1 MIGADERTGD
11 TMTNFSN
18 NLPIL
23 RRRAGYTQ
31 EYLAEALEVSRQAV
45 SKWESG
51 ATLPEA
57 ATLLTLAEVLDC
69 TLDQLMREE
78 LADDIPSRAER
89 QAVDEE
95 ARFALFV
102 AYDRHMDRYALTVA
116 GGVMLIM
123 FGLGLLIS
131 LVGMGSTSGL
141 VVVPLLLCVAAAV
154 FLFIFGG
161 VSHSDF
167 QKAHPV
173 LPEFYAPEAAAG
185 FNRAFR
191 IGMAVSVSAIVADVA
206 LLVMLTAIF
215 RHDETMLL
223 FSVAL
228 FFFILGAAVGALI
241 FLGMVQSKYN
251 LKKYMENAA
260 IVRQSAG
267 LGAPDEPGMK

>member
-1 MIGADERTGD
+1 
-11 TMTNFSN
+11 
-18 NLPIL
+18 
-23 RRRAGYTQ
+23 
-31 EYLAEALEVSRQAV
+31 
-45 SKWESG
+45 
-51 ATLPEA
+51 
-57 ATLLTLAEVLDC
+57 
-69 TLDQLMREE
+69 
-78 LADDIPSRAER
+78 
-89 QAVDEE
+89 
-95 ARFALFV
+95 
-102 AYDRHMDRYALTVA
+102 MDRYALTVA

-173 LPEFYAPEAAAG
+173 LTEFYAPEAAAG

-223 FSVAL
+223 LSVAL

>member
-1 MIGADERTGD
+1 
-11 TMTNFSN
+11 MTNFSN

-31 EYLAEALEVSRQAV
+31 ECLAEALEVSRQAV